1 MEILSR
7 AATRA
12 HVGPAAVA
20 RRQFLAA
27 TLSLGIAATL
37 PLKHALAAN
46 ASETAAA
53 SQTVQRLN
61 AALNDVLANGDQ
73 MKFGGRYAKLQPVL
87 ASVFDIPEMARV
99 ATGPKW
105 NELSDADKQAMT
117 DLFGKYMTTMYAARF
132 RGTGGDTLEMG
143 DVKSRDNGKMLVST
157 KLNRKDGG
165 PVELS
170 YLLHGSAD
178 SWKVVDVYYNGSIS
192 QLAQL
197 RSEFS
202 VPMRDGGIQK
212 LKSALADKTQQ
223 LTGGA

>member
-1 MEILSR
+1 MR
-7 AATRA
+7 
-12 HVGPAAVA
+12 VD
-20 RRQFLAA
+20 RRRFMVTALTAGA
-27 TLSLGIAATL
+27 AATL
-37 PLKHALAAN
+37 PLKAAFAAN

-61 AALNDVLANGDQ
+61 NALNDVLANGDAL
-73 MKFGGRYAKLQPVL
+73 KFEGRYQKLQPVL

-132 RGTGGDTLEMG
+132 RGHGGDTLEMG
-143 DVKSRDNGKMLVST
+143 DVKPRENGKMLVIT
-157 KLNRKDGG
+157 KLNRASGG

-170 YLLHGSAD
+170 YMLKGQAD
-178 SWKVVDVYYNGSIS
+178 SWHIVDVYYNGSIS
-192 QLAQL
+192 QIAQL

-202 VPMRDGGIQK
+202 TPMRDGGIEK
-212 LKSALADKTQQ
+212 LKAALADKTQQ
-223 LTGGA
+223 MTGGA

>member
-1 MEILSR
+1 MKLAMR
-7 AATRA
+7 VDRRRFMVTALTA
-12 HVGPAAVA
+12 GAAVA
-20 RRQFLAA
+20 
-27 TLSLGIAATL
+27 L
-37 PLKHALAAN
+37 PLKAAFAAN

-61 AALNDVLANGDQ
+61 NALNDVLANGDAL
-73 MKFGGRYAKLQPVL
+73 KFEGRYQKLQPVL

-132 RGTGGDTLEMG
+132 RGHGGDTLEMG
-143 DVKSRDNGKMLVST
+143 DVKPRENGKMLVIT
-157 KLNRKDGG
+157 KLNRASGG

-170 YLLHGSAD
+170 YMLKGQAD
-178 SWKVVDVYYNGSIS
+178 SWHIVDVYYNGSIS
-192 QLAQL
+192 QIAQL

-202 VPMRDGGIQK
+202 TPMRDGGIEK
-212 LKSALADKTQQ
+212 LKAALADKTQQ
-223 LTGGA
+223 MTGGA